1 MKQILITI
9 SLSIFILSCGQNDTK
24 QKELELKERELALK
38 EKEFALKQSDTATN
52 KSVTTTSVITS
63 KLETKADIS
72 SPTKNEQIKSTKE
85 KLWDDFWILFTN
97 AVKQKNKKELL
108 KLSDPD
114 NSYDEP
120 IGRSAKDFSEDP
132 QSDNYGW
139 KLINSEIK
147 SGIKQD
153 GKDKKSTK
161 DNSLIFIFK
170 NNNWYWFGIYAD

>member
-1 MKQILITI
+1 MVQVL
-9 SLSIFILSCGQNDTK
+9 N
-24 QKELELKERELALK
+24 
-38 EKEFALKQSDTATN
+38 
-52 KSVTTTSVITS
+52 TS
-63 KLETKADIS
+63 KRLQIS
-72 SPTKNEQIKSTKE
+72 SRTLAFKY
-85 KLWDDFWILFTN
+85 DFWILFTN

-120 IGRSAKDFSEDP
+120 IGRSAKDFSQDT

-153 GKDKKSTK
+153 GKDKKNTK
-161 DNSLIFIFK
+161 GNSLIFIFK